1 MSTVKLLKS
10 AAPSKHAI
18 VIEEEVFRGPI
29 AIFSCGSLDVIFGGK
44 KVCKYY

>member
-18 VIEEEVFRGPI
+18 VIEEEVFRGLLMPFFLVVV
-29 AIFSCGSLDVIFGGK
+29 A
-44 KVCKYY
+44 